1 MQWLARCAEVKE
13 SLTMTVNASQERVVS
28 YCPYISTNIVSCPLH
43 GGVCPSVCHPVWLF
57 WTVKHFCLPP
67 SWRASFFTST
77 FKLLWTW
84 WLSWRGCNREVTF
97 FTNYTLLLS
106 VLSSSVVIINLLLKD
121 SWVFLLTVKDR
132 KGLSSIVKIYP
143 KISGVKQRNLNS
155 QPTNLTTQ
163 YFGFYS
169 SPF

>member
-1 MQWLARCAEVKE
+1 MPPRKE
-13 SLTMTVNASQERVVS
+13 LWATVPIFQQILCLVPFMAVYVLQSAI
-28 YCPYISTNIVSCPLH
+28 PYGCFEQSNIFVFHHHEGL
-43 GGVCPSVCHPVWLF
+43 V
-57 WTVKHFCLPP
+57 
-67 SWRASFFTST
+67 FFTST

-84 WLSWRGCNREVTF
+84 WLSWRGCNREVIF